1 MNAVNTVIF
10 RCRLEAGAPAAGPT
24 DDMGDLPMRRSAL
37 AAMACLLVM
46 ASSAHGQGAYRIQR
60 NAANDPVA
68 SVSDSSNSVSTFRL
82 PQAQSESAAPSGW
95 ANDFAEPE
103 TVKKVLDAAAFA
115 NRVLQQVRTRPTQ
128 PSFTQN
134 IPNNFRQPLSG
145 GLLAPMEVAR
155 LRGRQVTIVMDRS
168 GSMKT
173 EDCSLPMTF
182 GNFSPRSMSRWD
194 WCLNQTLDLARQ
206 TAQVLPRGLTLVFFS
221 GTDSVYHNVRSDMIP
236 ALFQQNSP
244 DGGTN
249 LVGALKHQLDD
260 YFRSVSMGNT
270 QPLVIA
276 VVTDG
281 DPDSPRALKDLI
293 INATQKM
300 TSPDQISISFLQVGN
315 DSKGG
320 NLLEELD
327 NELTMKGASYD
338 IVTVSPF
345 RQVMAR
351 GLARSLVSAVQSGP
365 VARRF

>member
-1 MNAVNTVIF
+1 M
-10 RCRLEAGAPAAGPT
+10 RLT
-24 DDMGDLPMRRSAL
+24 AL
-37 AAMACLLVM
+37 AAMACLMLT
-46 ASSAHGQGAYRIQR
+46 ASSAFAQGTFRIQR
-60 NAANDPVA
+60 APVSEPVV
-68 SVSDSSNSVSTFRL
+68 SVSDSAESSASGSNSVSTFRL
-82 PQAQSESAAPSGW
+82 QPMQAEPAAASGW
-95 ANDFAEPE
+95 VNEFAEPE

-115 NRVLQQVRTRPTQ
+115 NRVLQQVRTRPAA

-134 IPNNFRQPLSG
+134 FPSNVSQPLSG
-145 GLLAPMEVAR
+145 SLLAPMEVAR
-155 LRGRQVTIVMDRS
+155 LRGRQVSIVMDRS

-182 GNFSPRSMSRWD
+182 GNFAPRSMSRWD
-194 WCLNQTLDLARQ
+194 WCLNQTVDLSRQ
-206 TAQVLPRGLTLVFFS
+206 TAQVLPQGLTLVFFS
-221 GTDSVYHNVRSDMIP
+221 GNDSVYHNVRADMIP
-236 ALFQQNSP
+236 ALFRQNSP

-249 LVGALKHQLDD
+249 LVGAMKHQLDD
-260 YFRSVSMGNT
+260 YFRSVSMGNS

-281 DPDSPRALKDLI
+281 DPDNPRALKDLI

-327 NELTMKGASYD
+327 NELTAKGASYD
-338 IVTVSPF
+338 VVTVSPF
-345 RQVMAR
+345 RQVMAH
-351 GLARSLVSAVQSGP
+351 GLARSLVAAVHSRP

>member
-1 MNAVNTVIF
+1 M
-10 RCRLEAGAPAAGPT
+10 RLT
-24 DDMGDLPMRRSAL
+24 AL
-37 AAMACLLVM
+37 AAMACLLLT
-46 ASSAHGQGAYRIQR
+46 ANSALGQSTYRIQR
-60 NAANDPVA
+60 AQSNDPVA
-68 SVSDSSNSVSTFRL
+68 AVSDSRDLGIGPDSVSSFRL
-82 PQAQSESAAPSGW
+82 PPTQAEPTAPSGW

-115 NRVLQQVRTRPTQ
+115 NRVLQQVRTSPAA
-128 PSFTQN
+128 PSFTQS
-134 IPNNFRQPLSG
+134 IPNNFRQPLNGS
-145 GLLAPMEVAR
+145 LLAPMEVAR
-155 LRGRQVTIVMDRS
+155 LRGRHVTVIMDRS

-173 EDCSLPMTF
+173 EDCALPMTF

-206 TAQVLPRGLTLVFFS
+206 TAQVLPQGLTLVFFS
-221 GTDSVYHNVRSDMIP
+221 GNDSVYHNVRADMIP
-236 ALFQQNSP
+236 GLFHQNSP

-249 LVGALKHQLDD
+249 LVGAMKRQLDD
-260 YFRSVSMGNT
+260 YFRANSMGRT

-281 DPDSPRALKDLI
+281 DPDNPRALKDLI
-293 INATQKM
+293 INASQKM

-320 NLLEELD
+320 HLLEELD

-338 IVTVSPF
+338 IVTVTPF

-351 GLARSLVSAVQSGP
+351 GLAKSLVSAVQSKP